1 MPTRP
6 WSVPIESA
14 AVACTWCACGG
25 GRAALQCLRCAP
37 PVREPPEPDRD
48 QHARRPDSRRRR
60 RGSGGRAG
68 PRRSRTRSRPRR
80 CRRRDRSPQRRPTI
94 HARRCASTEN
104 GASAATWSGP
114 STQWLKPAARPLKRT
129 RITVRGRRRR
139 ARCGTRRRAPR
150 SGASARRCPRAR
162 PRSGCARSAPAGR
175 ARARARGCTCP
186 GARSDPAPSMP
197 WLSIRAPSRIT
208 EPMPTNER
216 SSSVQA
222 CTMQPWPIVTSTP
235 TSVASPARET
245 WMMQPSCR
253 LVRAPSRTW
262 QTSPRT
268 TQPNQTLAWAP
279 TRTSPIR
286 TAPGAAKASGARR
299 GRWSR

>member
-1 MPTRP
+1 M
-6 WSVPIESA
+6 
-14 AVACTWCACGG
+14 
-25 GRAALQCLRCAP
+25 
-37 PVREPPEPDRD
+37 
-48 QHARRPDSRRRR
+48 
-60 RGSGGRAG
+60 
-68 PRRSRTRSRPRR
+68 
-80 CRRRDRSPQRRPTI
+80 
-94 HARRCASTEN
+94 
-104 GASAATWSGP
+104 
-114 STQWLKPAARPLKRT
+114 
-129 RITVRGRRRR
+129 RGRRRR

-175 ARARARGCTCP
+175 ARARARGCTSRAP
-186 GARSDPAPSMP
+186 SSDPAPSMP
-197 WLSIRAPSRIT
+197 RLSIRAPSRIT

-253 LVRAPSRTW
+253 LVRAPRRTW

-286 TAPGAAKASGARR
+286 TAPGRGESVRRPGAGAGRDRARDGGAGGRPRWGGFYRSRAGLEGRGAARR
-299 GRWSR
+299 GILTSRYGLLGWPPMQLLAQEEYGLRCLLQVARHAGPDPLTIPQIAEARGPVAPSTPPS